1 MEIGFEQTKADVLE
15 NTRLKQELHAK
26 RRRWKE
32 LQDQIEKIVQEKI
45 QVEDYY
51 NAKEASLNSKM
62 DKSESVFSPMFLNA
76 PAFQQLEHDYNER
89 VKQCIENV
97 NKAIQYEAELA
108 GLDYTDFIID
118 EE

>member
-1 MEIGFEQTKADVLE
+1 MELGFEQTKADMIE
-15 NTRLKQELHAK
+15 NARLKEELHAK

-32 LQDQIEKIVQEKI
+32 LHKQIEKIVEEKMQI
-45 QVEDYY
+45 ESYY
-51 NAKEASLNSKM
+51 DAKEARLNSKM

-97 NKAIQYEAELA
+97 NKEIQYEAELA